1 MSEKRKPK
9 LPKFIY
15 RSVCNVYDFY
25 DSGYGR
31 SGLIN
36 LQTTRK
42 PFGTEFRYEYVALYC
57 NDQIERIMLEIEHE
71 VQTSVYYKH
80 IIKKLFK
87 QMKLEVRSYSILRR
101 QHTQVSESEFA
112 DLMIEMEDKYK
123 KHIDILVF
131 SISNSLLK
139 DNVTGIN
146 NTVLSSLLAMGMLT
160 QVGHCTRDFFVKA
173 IQSRYGIQYT
183 CDSLDYLYMD
193 KFNHH
198 LIKLC
203 NELATKVFGIDDR
216 IYQGKVTEAFNAFIV
231 KILGEGEFKRVIEN
245 AGIRCE
251 NE

>member
-1 MSEKRKPK
+1 MYNMIKLKTERKS
-9 LPKFIY
+9 FG
-15 RSVCNVYDFY
+15 V
-25 DSGYGR
+25 DS
-31 SGLIN
+31 
-36 LQTTRK
+36 
-42 PFGTEFRYEYVALYC
+42 RYEYIALYC
-57 NDQIERIMLEIEHE
+57 NDQIENMVLDLEPLISGMPYFRHK
-71 VQTSVYYKH
+71 VKN
-80 IIKKLFK
+80 LFN
-87 QMKLEVRSYSILRR
+87 QMKREVRSYSVDRR
-101 QHTQVSESEFA
+101 RHTQVSESEFA

-231 KILGEGEFKRVIEN
+231 KILGEGEFERIIEN

>member
-36 LQTTRK
+36 LRATRK
-42 PFGTEFRYEYVALYC
+42 PFGTECRYEYVALYC
-57 NDQIERIMLEIEHE
+57 NDQIENMVLDLEPLISGMPYFRHK
-71 VQTSVYYKH
+71 VKN
-80 IIKKLFK
+80 LFN
-87 QMKLEVRSYSILRR
+87 QMKREVRSYSIGRR
-101 QHTQVSESEFA
+101 RHTEISESEFA
-112 DLMIEMEDKYK
+112 DLMIEMEERYK

-139 DNVTGIN
+139 DNVAGDN
-146 NTVLSSLLAMGMLT
+146 NKILSSLLAMGMMT

-173 IQSRYGIQYT
+173 IQSRYGIRYT

-203 NELATKVFGIDDR
+203 NELALKVFGIDDR
-216 IYQGKVTEAFNAFIV
+216 IYKGKVTEAFNAFIV
-231 KILGEGEFKRVIEN
+231 NILGEGEFERVIEN

>member
-1 MSEKRKPK
+1 M
-9 LPKFIY
+9 L
-15 RSVCNVYDFY
+15 
-25 DSGYGR
+25 
-31 SGLIN
+31 LI
-36 LQTTRK
+36 
-42 PFGTEFRYEYVALYC
+42 
-57 NDQIERIMLEIEHE
+57 
-71 VQTSVYYKH
+71 
-80 IIKKLFK
+80 FK
-87 QMKLEVRSYSILRR
+87 QISFYYIELTLKNLFNQMKREVRSYSIGRR
-101 QHTQVSESEFA
+101 RHTEISESEFA
-112 DLMIEMEDKYK
+112 DLMIEMEEQYK

-139 DNVTGIN
+139 GEVIGDN

-231 KILGEGEFKRVIEN
+231 KILGEGEFERVIEN

>member
-1 MSEKRKPK
+1 M
-9 LPKFIY
+9 
-15 RSVCNVYDFY
+15 
-25 DSGYGR
+25 
-31 SGLIN
+31 IN
-36 LQTTRK
+36 LKTERK
-42 PFGTEFRYEYVALYC
+42 PFGADSRFEYVALYC
-57 NDQIERIMLEIEHE
+57 NDQIENMVLDLEPLISGMPYFRHK
-71 VQTSVYYKH
+71 VKN
-80 IIKKLFK
+80 LFN
-87 QMKLEVRSYSILRR
+87 QMKREVRSYSLGRR
-101 QHTQVSESEFA
+101 RHTEISESEFA
-112 DLMIEMEDKYK
+112 DLMIEMEEQYK
-123 KHIDILVF
+123 KHIDMLVF

-139 DNVTGIN
+139 GEVIGDNNMI
-146 NTVLSSLLAMGMLT
+146 LSSLLAMGMMT

-231 KILGEGEFKRVIEN
+231 KILGEGEFERVIEN

>member
-1 MSEKRKPK
+1 M
-9 LPKFIY
+9 
-15 RSVCNVYDFY
+15 
-25 DSGYGR
+25 
-31 SGLIN
+31 IN
-36 LQTTRK
+36 LKTERK
-42 PFGTEFRYEYVALYC
+42 PFGADSRFEYVALYC
-57 NDQIERIMLEIEHE
+57 NDQIENMVLDLEPLISGMPYFRHK
-71 VQTSVYYKH
+71 VKH
-80 IIKKLFK
+80 LFNK
-87 QMKLEVRSYSILRR
+87 MKSEVRLYSIGRR
-101 QHTQVSESEFA
+101 RHTEISESEFA
-112 DLMIEMEDKYK
+112 DLMIEMEERYK
-123 KHIDILVF
+123 RHIDILVF

-139 DNVTGIN
+139 DNVAGDN
-146 NTVLSSLLAMGMLT
+146 NKILSSLLAMGMMT

-231 KILGEGEFKRVIEN
+231 KILGEGEFERVIEN
-245 AGIRCE
+245 TGIRCE

>member
-1 MSEKRKPK
+1 M
-9 LPKFIY
+9 
-15 RSVCNVYDFY
+15 
-25 DSGYGR
+25 
-31 SGLIN
+31 IN
-36 LQTTRK
+36 LKTERK
-42 PFGTEFRYEYVALYC
+42 PFGADSRFEYVALYC
-57 NDQIERIMLEIEHE
+57 NDQIENMVLDLEPLISGMPYFRHK
-71 VQTSVYYKH
+71 VKN
-80 IIKKLFK
+80 LFN
-87 QMKLEVRSYSILRR
+87 QMKREVRSYSLGRR
-101 QHTQVSESEFA
+101 RHTEISESEFA
-112 DLMIEMEDKYK
+112 DLMIEMEEQYK

-139 DNVTGIN
+139 GEVIGDNNMI
-146 NTVLSSLLAMGMLT
+146 LSSLLAMGMMT

-203 NELATKVFGIDDR
+203 NELATKVFEIDDR

-231 KILGEGEFKRVIEN
+231 KILGEGEFERVIEN

>member
-1 MSEKRKPK
+1 M
-9 LPKFIY
+9 
-15 RSVCNVYDFY
+15 
-25 DSGYGR
+25 
-31 SGLIN
+31 IN
-36 LQTTRK
+36 LKTERK
-42 PFGTEFRYEYVALYC
+42 PFGADSRFEYVALYC
-57 NDQIERIMLEIEHE
+57 NDQIENMVLDLEPLISGMPYFRHK
-71 VQTSVYYKH
+71 VKN
-80 IIKKLFK
+80 LLN
-87 QMKLEVRSYSILRR
+87 QMKREVRSYSIGRR
-101 QHTQVSESEFA
+101 RHTEISESEFA
-112 DLMIEMEDKYK
+112 DLMIEMEERYR

-139 DNVTGIN
+139 DNVAGDN
-146 NTVLSSLLAMGMLT
+146 NKILSSLLAMGMMT

-231 KILGEGEFKRVIEN
+231 KILGEG
-245 AGIRCE
+245 
-251 NE
+251 

>member
-1 MSEKRKPK
+1 M
-9 LPKFIY
+9 
-15 RSVCNVYDFY
+15 
-25 DSGYGR
+25 
-31 SGLIN
+31 IN
-36 LQTTRK
+36 LKTERK
-42 PFGTEFRYEYVALYC
+42 PFGADSRFEYVALYC
-57 NDQIERIMLEIEHE
+57 NDQIENMVLDLEPLISGMPYFRHK
-71 VQTSVYYKH
+71 VKN
-80 IIKKLFK
+80 LFN
-87 QMKLEVRSYSILRR
+87 QMKREVRSYSFGRR
-101 QHTQVSESEFA
+101 RHTEISESEFA
-112 DLMIEMEDKYK
+112 DLMIEMEEQYK

-139 DNVTGIN
+139 GEVIGDNNMI
-146 NTVLSSLLAMGMLT
+146 LSSLLAMGMMT

-231 KILGEGEFKRVIEN
+231 KILGEGEFERVIEN

>member
-1 MSEKRKPK
+1 M
-9 LPKFIY
+9 
-15 RSVCNVYDFY
+15 
-25 DSGYGR
+25 
-31 SGLIN
+31 IN
-36 LQTTRK
+36 LKTERK
-42 PFGTEFRYEYVALYC
+42 PFGADSRFEYVALYC
-57 NDQIERIMLEIEHE
+57 NDQIENMVLDLEPLISGMPYFRHK
-71 VQTSVYYKH
+71 VKN
-80 IIKKLFK
+80 LFN
-87 QMKLEVRSYSILRR
+87 QMKREVRSYSLGRR
-101 QHTQVSESEFA
+101 RHTEISESEFA
-112 DLMIEMEDKYK
+112 DLMIEMEEQYK

-139 DNVTGIN
+139 GEVIGDNNMI
-146 NTVLSSLLAMGMLT
+146 LSSLLAMGMMT

-231 KILGEGEFKRVIEN
+231 KILGEGEFERVIEN
-245 AGIRCE
+245 VGIRCE

>member
-1 MSEKRKPK
+1 M
-9 LPKFIY
+9 
-15 RSVCNVYDFY
+15 
-25 DSGYGR
+25 
-31 SGLIN
+31 IN
-36 LQTTRK
+36 LKTGRK
-42 PFGTEFRYEYVALYC
+42 PFGAESRFEYVALYC
-57 NDQIERIMLEIEHE
+57 NDQIENMVLDLDHLISGMPYFRHK
-71 VQTSVYYKH
+71 VKN
-80 IIKKLFK
+80 LFN
-87 QMKLEVRSYSILRR
+87 QMKREVRSYSLGRR
-101 QHTQVSESEFA
+101 RHTEISESEFA
-112 DLMIEMEDKYK
+112 DLMIEMEEQYK

-139 DNVTGIN
+139 GEVIGDNNMI
-146 NTVLSSLLAMGMLT
+146 LSSLLAMGMMT

-231 KILGEGEFKRVIEN
+231 KILGEGEFERVIEN

>member
-1 MSEKRKPK
+1 M
-9 LPKFIY
+9 
-15 RSVCNVYDFY
+15 
-25 DSGYGR
+25 
-31 SGLIN
+31 IN
-36 LQTTRK
+36 LKTERK
-42 PFGTEFRYEYVALYC
+42 PFGADSRFEYVALYC
-57 NDQIERIMLEIEHE
+57 NDQIENMVLDLEPLISGMPYFRHK
-71 VQTSVYYKH
+71 VKN
-80 IIKKLFK
+80 LFN
-87 QMKLEVRSYSILRR
+87 QMKREVRSYSIGRR
-101 QHTQVSESEFA
+101 RHTEISESEFA
-112 DLMIEMEDKYK
+112 DLMIEMEERYR

-139 DNVTGIN
+139 DNVTGDN
-146 NTVLSSLLAMGMLT
+146 NKILSSLLAMGMLT

-173 IQSRYGIQYT
+173 IQGRYGIQYT

-231 KILGEGEFKRVIEN
+231 KILGEGEFERVIEN

>member
-1 MSEKRKPK
+1 M
-9 LPKFIY
+9 
-15 RSVCNVYDFY
+15 
-25 DSGYGR
+25 
-31 SGLIN
+31 IN
-36 LQTTRK
+36 LKTERK
-42 PFGTEFRYEYVALYC
+42 PFGADSRFEYVALYC
-57 NDQIERIMLEIEHE
+57 NDQIENMVLDLEPLISGMPYFRHK
-71 VQTSVYYKH
+71 VKH
-80 IIKKLFK
+80 LFNK
-87 QMKLEVRSYSILRR
+87 MKSEVRLYSIGRR
-101 QHTQVSESEFA
+101 RHTEISESEFA
-112 DLMIEMEDKYK
+112 DLMIEMEERYK
-123 KHIDILVF
+123 RHIDILVF

-139 DNVTGIN
+139 DNVAGDN
-146 NTVLSSLLAMGMLT
+146 NKILSSLLAMGMMT

-231 KILGEGEFKRVIEN
+231 KILGEGEFERVIEN

>member
-1 MSEKRKPK
+1 M
-9 LPKFIY
+9 
-15 RSVCNVYDFY
+15 
-25 DSGYGR
+25 
-31 SGLIN
+31 IN
-36 LQTTRK
+36 LKTERK
-42 PFGTEFRYEYVALYC
+42 PFGADSRFEYVALYC
-57 NDQIERIMLEIEHE
+57 NDQIENMVLDLEPLISGMPYFRHK
-71 VQTSVYYKH
+71 VKH
-80 IIKKLFK
+80 LFNK
-87 QMKLEVRSYSILRR
+87 MKSGVRSYSIGRR
-101 QHTQVSESEFA
+101 RHTEISESEFA
-112 DLMIEMEDKYK
+112 DLMIEMEERYR

-139 DNVTGIN
+139 GEVIGDNNMI
-146 NTVLSSLLAMGMLT
+146 LSSLLAMGMMT

-231 KILGEGEFKRVIEN
+231 KILGEGEFERVIEN

>member
-1 MSEKRKPK
+1 M
-9 LPKFIY
+9 
-15 RSVCNVYDFY
+15 
-25 DSGYGR
+25 
-31 SGLIN
+31 IN
-36 LQTTRK
+36 LKTERK
-42 PFGTEFRYEYVALYC
+42 PFGADSRFEYVALYC
-57 NDQIERIMLEIEHE
+57 NDQIENMVLDLEPLISGMPYFRHK
-71 VQTSVYYKH
+71 VKN
-80 IIKKLFK
+80 LFN
-87 QMKLEVRSYSILRR
+87 QMKREVRSYSIGRR
-101 QHTQVSESEFA
+101 RHTEISESEFA
-112 DLMIEMEDKYK
+112 DLMIEMEEQYK
-123 KHIDILVF
+123 KHIDILAF

-139 DNVTGIN
+139 DNVTGDN
-146 NTVLSSLLAMGMLT
+146 NKILSSLLAMGMMT

-231 KILGEGEFKRVIEN
+231 KILGEGEFERVIEN